1 MTRDSHT
8 HTRDHTVGRRSVLA
22 GLGTIGVAA
31 AGAGLGTTAYLS
43 DAERVGGNAVTAGE
57 FDLQVDWQVTY
68 DGPDGLVHVGASPDE
83 FVNDPEEPTRLL
95 ESTDILNAGSFVEG
109 SDGIRDPIFTREE
122 IAGRA
127 GFGTDLDAL
136 TDGDRAAVET
146 RFRDQFVDR
155 PVEPDP
161 ASVVLDPETFAD
173 LKPGDRITLDVS
185 LHLFDNPGYL
195 WLTGALVDADE
206 GVITEPEAGDPDE
219 DQRRD
224 GTRKAGDGAAPV
236 VELLDALRVTAWY
249 ESTGDATRDPDERV
263 ILGGNDDPAADPSLR
278 EFLALVATGDG
289 VPLDGDPSTDYG
301 EVVGG
306 APAPGGDP
314 AREPFENSTTR
325 YLGLAFVL
333 PVDHANEIQGDSVA
347 FDVGVYSEQARHN
360 AGGAPGPAPG
370 LSISNVRAS
379 ESPNPGP
386 IGLAFDLRNG
396 LSEPVA
402 LTELTVAPADPGIV
416 ALSDA
421 LADTTSPAGYE
432 VYVDASTPGYTD
444 VAGGVALPGSVTLGS
459 DGYAD
464 GADREPVLA
473 PGETAPVTLFSFR
486 DAAGEGVAMNGRS
499 VTLTIASRGTT
510 TGRTGTTTRSVTG

>member
-1 MTRDSHT
+1 MTRDTHT
-8 HTRDHTVGRRSVLA
+8 HDHALSRRSVLA
-22 GLGTIGVAA
+22 GLGTVGVAA
-31 AGAGLGTTAYLS
+31 AGAGLGTTAYLG
-43 DAERVGGNAVTAGE
+43 DAERFDGNAVTAGE

-68 DGPDGLVHVGASPDE
+68 DGPDGLVYVDASPDE

-95 ESTDILNAGSFVEG
+95 ESDDILNAGSFVAG
-109 SDGIRDPIFTREE
+109 SDGVRDPIFTREE
-122 IAGRA
+122 IADRA
-127 GFGTDLDAL
+127 GFGSDLDAL
-136 TDGDRAAVET
+136 SDGERAAVET

-155 PVEPDP
+155 PVGPDP

-206 GVITEPEAGDPDE
+206 GAITEPEAGDPDE

-224 GTRKAGDGAAPV
+224 GTRKAGDGAEPV
-236 VELLDALRVTAWY
+236 VELLDACRVTAWY
-249 ESTGDATRDPDERV
+249 ESTGDATRDPDERA
-263 ILGGNDDPAADPSLR
+263 ILGGNDDPADDPSLR
-278 EFLALVATGDG
+278 EFLDLVATGRG
-289 VPLDGDPSTDYG
+289 VPLDGDPSTDYD
-301 EVVGG
+301 EVVDD

-314 AREPFENSTTR
+314 AREPFANATTR
-325 YLGLAFVL
+325 YLGLALAL
-333 PVDHANEIQGDSVA
+333 PIDHANEIQGDSVA
-347 FDVGVYSEQARHN
+347 FDVGVYAEQARHN
-360 AGGAPGPAPG
+360 TGGAPAPG
-370 LSISNVRAS
+370 LSVSNARAN

-402 LTELTVAPADPGIV
+402 LTDLTVAPADPGIV

-421 LADTTSPAGYE
+421 LADTSVPAGYE

-444 VAGGVALPGSVTLGS
+444 VAGGIALPGSIALGS

-486 DAAGEGVAMNGRS
+486 DAGGDGVSMVGRE
-499 VTLTIASRGTT
+499 VALTLAYRGTT
-510 TGRTGTTTRSVTG
+510 TGRTGATTRSVVG